1 MSDETAERP
10 QPETDGGVATDEATT
25 HPTLAASLSL
35 EALRPVLTVA
45 RQEYRLA
52 IRRRWLVALAALVGL
67 LAVVVVAF
75 GGSKLGPAR
84 AEAVVVSL
92 ASLATYLLPL
102 AALVYGYD
110 AVVGAAEDG
119 RLDVVYALPVPRSS
133 VLAGTFLGRAVTL
146 AVATALGLGAGG
158 LALYGTVGAAV
169 DWALYGRLLLGA
181 VALGLAFLGVS
192 VLVSTLAAAKTHA
205 LGGVLLVWVWF
216 VFGHDLAA
224 LGLVAATDLPG
235 SALSALVVAN
245 PATAFR
251 LLVLSGSAASGP
263 LAAVVSSTALTPAVL
278 TLALGAWAVVPV
290 AVAAR
295 LAGRRSL

>member
-1 MSDETAERP
+1 
-10 QPETDGGVATDEATT
+10 
-25 HPTLAASLSL
+25 
-35 EALRPVLTVA
+35 VLTVA